1 MGITNIGFSLLLV
14 GIPAL
19 AGAHIVVNSFGRKNI
34 TNGISILL
42 YAIAVSAALAYFL
55 PEGRFSRGD
64 YQITAPSV
72 LALGIILGVVSGF
85 ISRKRGK

>member
-19 AGAHIVVNSFGRKNI
+19 AGTHMVVSSFGRKSVS
-34 TNGISILL
+34 NGISILL

-55 PEGRFSRGD
+55 PEGRISRGD

-72 LALGIILGVVSGF
+72 LILCIVLGVISGF
-85 ISRKRGK
+85 ISRYRGK